1 MDATKKKFKL
11 NISAKILIL
20 VLSLAILLASFGS
33 YSVYVI
39 NSVGLKTDR
48 LNKIESALETKI
60 NKMNTSLIQS
70 SNLVSGASLFLSVVG
85 ADQTEEEQKKARSMF
100 DQTIK
105 QSEEFSNQG
114 LSELDEAT
122 ELLKKVAPVVVS
134 SDVFFIG
141 DSKTEYENDFW
152 IIKNLKQIVNPPI
165 SGEAIEIYK
174 KLYPALVRNKMF
186 YDSIIN
192 GQNMLKDAVIEYN
205 DYITNPEYALYSS
218 MYKKLNEKNLA
229 EFRAKINR
237 GYLKLQTAQNALF
250 DKNETLFSDIKEA
263 KALAFS
269 SMDSAQTQSL
279 YVTLVVGVAST
290 LAALIF
296 GLLLTA
302 GIRTKLRNAN
312 SAVNAITEGDLSAEI
327 KATGNDEIS
336 SLLISTSQM
345 RDKIVQVIGAMSLV
359 IEKISENSSKLEIT
373 ADQVSDGTSQQ
384 ATSVQE
390 TSASMDEMAN
400 TINENARNATE
411 TDETAKLLAE
421 NALVCSNS
429 MKKTSE
435 AMSDIFERIAV
446 VGEITRKIEL
456 LALNASVEA
465 ARAGEHG
472 KGFAVVASEVSKLAE
487 LSKDAASEIQRSS
500 TDGKKLA
507 DETNQMLDELLPEI
521 EKTQN
526 LVQNI
531 SASSKEQATGAE
543 QINDAIKTLDNVIQ
557 QNALASSNLSVS
569 ANELAQIV
577 PNLEDLVKQ
586 FKLAKIED
594 DIETTEEDEESSA
607 NASSDNTDDT
617 DTSSNEDNKSDN
629 KQDFGRY

>member
-1 MDATKKKFKL
+1 MKKFKL

-85 ADQTEEEQKKARSMF
+85 ADQAEEEQKKARSMF

-141 DSKTEYENDFW
+141 NSKTEYENDFW
-152 IIKNLKQIVNPPI
+152 IIKNLKQIFNPPI

-237 GYLKLQTAQNALF
+237 GYLK
-250 DKNETLFSDIKEA
+250 
-263 KALAFS
+263 
-269 SMDSAQTQSL
+269 
-279 YVTLVVGVAST
+279 
-290 LAALIF
+290 
-296 GLLLTA
+296 
-302 GIRTKLRNAN
+302 
-312 SAVNAITEGDLSAEI
+312 
-327 KATGNDEIS
+327 
-336 SLLISTSQM
+336 
-345 RDKIVQVIGAMSLV
+345 
-359 IEKISENSSKLEIT
+359 
-373 ADQVSDGTSQQ
+373 
-384 ATSVQE
+384 
-390 TSASMDEMAN
+390 
-400 TINENARNATE
+400 
-411 TDETAKLLAE
+411 
-421 NALVCSNS
+421 
-429 MKKTSE
+429 
-435 AMSDIFERIAV
+435 
-446 VGEITRKIEL
+446 
-456 LALNASVEA
+456 
-465 ARAGEHG
+465 
-472 KGFAVVASEVSKLAE
+472 
-487 LSKDAASEIQRSS
+487 
-500 TDGKKLA
+500 
-507 DETNQMLDELLPEI
+507 
-521 EKTQN
+521 
-526 LVQNI
+526 
-531 SASSKEQATGAE
+531 
-543 QINDAIKTLDNVIQ
+543 
-557 QNALASSNLSVS
+557 
-569 ANELAQIV
+569 
-577 PNLEDLVKQ
+577 
-586 FKLAKIED
+586 
-594 DIETTEEDEESSA
+594 
-607 NASSDNTDDT
+607 
-617 DTSSNEDNKSDN
+617 
-629 KQDFGRY
+629 

>member
-141 DSKTEYENDFW
+141 NSKTEYENDFW

-594 DIETTEEDEESSA
+594 DIETTGEDEPSEK
-607 NASSDNTDDT
+607 ASSDNTDDT
-617 DTSSNEDNKSDN
+617 NKSLNEDNKSDN

>member
-1 MDATKKKFKL
+1 MDATMKKFKL

-141 DSKTEYENDFW
+141 NSKTEYENDFW
-152 IIKNLKQIVNPPI
+152 IIKNLKQIFNPPI

-594 DIETTEEDEESSA
+594 DIETTGEDEPSEK
-607 NASSDNTDDT
+607 ASSDNTDDT
-617 DTSSNEDNKSDN
+617 NKSLNEDNKSDN

>member
-1 MDATKKKFKL
+1 M
-11 NISAKILIL
+11 SAKQQNFQFTITLKILLL
-20 VLSLAILLASFGS
+20 VLGLALLLASFGG
-33 YSVYVI
+33 YAMYVI
-39 NSVGLKTDR
+39 NSMGLKTER
-48 LNKIESALETKI
+48 LNQIESALETQI
-60 NKMNTSLIQS
+60 NSMNASLIQS
-70 SNLVSGASLFLSVVG
+70 SAFVTRATLELGLGGSAKFDDAGRSLGKFN
-85 ADQTEEEQKKARSMF
+85 
-100 DQTIK
+100 QTIK
-105 QSEEFSNQG
+105 KADQFSE
-114 LSELDEAT
+114 DA
-122 ELLKKVAPVVVS
+122 
-134 SDVFFIG
+134 
-141 DSKTEYENDFW
+141 YENLQGAIKLIDEVVQDARSKKYGNLDFRQRLEAL
-152 IIKNLKQIVNPPI
+152 IDPPI
-165 SGEAIEIYK
+165 SRDAIKIYRKMITALDGIDGIYGEIQSAQDQVKKNVLEYHEFVTSTQLSPYSNLYK
-174 KLYPALVRNKMF
+174 KTLG
-186 YDSIIN
+186 D
-192 GQNMLKDAVIEYN
+192 LKSEIVKAN
-205 DYITNPEYALYSS
+205 T
-218 MYKKLNEKNLA
+218 KLASQEK
-229 EFRAKINR
+229 
-237 GYLKLQTAQNALF
+237 YLQDMIKDGSFLN
-250 DKNETLFSDIKEA
+250 LFSEIR
-263 KALAFS
+263 KARELAFS

-279 YVTLVVGVAST
+279 YVTLIVGIAST
-290 LAALIF
+290 LAALTF
-296 GLLLTA
+296 GLILTA
-302 GIRTKLRNAN
+302 GIRTKLKNAN

-327 KATGNDEIS
+327 KSTGNDEVS

-345 RDKIVQVIGAMSLV
+345 RDKIVEVIGAMSLV
-359 IEKISENSSKLEIT
+359 IEKISENSSKLEVT

-435 AMSDIFERIAV
+435 AMSDIFERIAI

-500 TDGKKLA
+500 TDGKKLV

-521 EKTQN
+521 EKTQS

-531 SASSKEQATGAE
+531 SASSKEQAIGAE
-543 QINDAIKTLDNVIQ
+543 QVNDAIKTLDNVIQ
-557 QNALASSNLSVS
+557 QNTLASSNLSVS

-577 PNLEDLVKQ
+577 PDLEDLVNQ

-594 DIETTEEDEESSA
+594 DIEPSKEGKESPENNSSEENIQADPSS
-607 NASSDNTDDT
+607 S
-617 DTSSNEDNKSDN
+617 EDNQSDN